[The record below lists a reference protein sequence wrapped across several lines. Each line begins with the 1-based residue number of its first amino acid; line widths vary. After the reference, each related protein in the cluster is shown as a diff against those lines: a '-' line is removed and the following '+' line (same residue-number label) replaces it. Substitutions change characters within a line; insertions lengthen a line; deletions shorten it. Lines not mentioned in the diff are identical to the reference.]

1 MYYFPKV
8 NYSAKKKIFLYFIY
22 HLKINNSD
30 SGARR
35 VITGILIE
43 LRSILP
49 SSTPKTVHSVVKL
62 TCLDLVEL
70 NIKVLNL

>member
-8 NYSAKKKIFLYFIY
+8 NYSTPTKKFLYFIY
-22 HLKINNSD
+22 HLKINNSRA
-30 SGARR
+30 GARR
-35 VITGILIE
+35 VITGILVE

-49 SSTPKTVHSVVKL
+49 SSAPKTVQSVVKM